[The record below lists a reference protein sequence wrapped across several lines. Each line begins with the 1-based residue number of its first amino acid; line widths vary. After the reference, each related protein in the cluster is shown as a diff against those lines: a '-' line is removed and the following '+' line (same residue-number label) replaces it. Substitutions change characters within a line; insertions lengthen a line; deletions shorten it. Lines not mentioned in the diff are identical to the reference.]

1 MLFIMDLGCDV
12 RNRFSVLVCFGGWIK
27 CHVQTF
33 LCFAIILATPGFA
46 SFSTQGQTSE
56 NQGGGNTVHPGDDT
70 ETDTFAPQYPYYNWN
85 QYDTTYKPQSY

>member
-33 LCFAIILATPGFA
+33 LCFAILVISQDIYIDTDIIVTNATWFWH
-46 SFSTQGQTSE
+46 F
-56 NQGGGNTVHPGDDT
+56 
-70 ETDTFAPQYPYYNWN
+70 
-85 QYDTTYKPQSY
+85 YDKINIFNVNEIFWTNRLNKNNI